1 MMDSGWV
8 NRAGI
13 LAEGVSFVLI
23 APEILGEERLRN
35 VEEALKEWLGGV
47 HQRTRRL
54 FWIRAVVAL
63 VFIIAMGLAL
73 SAVPYPR
80 VPAVAAL
87 AVVGFGIGTAWASVD
102 TQIVLVLVGAV
113 RRLLTGPNRLR
124 ALVFGTGVVLL
135 FGGLGAQFYA
145 TF

>member
-1 MMDSGWV
+1 MVSEWV
-8 NRAGI
+8 GRAGI
-13 LAEGVSFVLI
+13 MAQAVSFLLI

-63 VFIIAMGLAL
+63 VFIISVGLAL
-73 SAVPYPR
+73 SAVPYPG

-102 TQIVLVLVGAV
+102 TQIALLLVGAV
-113 RRLLTGPNRLR
+113 RRLLAGPDRLR